1 MRRMCSKVEELFP
14 MICYDE
20 GITKSKIIFHSE
32 LGSSNNTPVTLSD
45 SSVEF

>member
-1 MRRMCSKVEELFP
+1 

-45 SSVEF
+45 SSLNFEICIVNPAIK